1 MVNEPGVKKEP
12 DQPGKAMPALW
23 VLGTGIIT
31 GAISWYYT
39 HSLNAA
45 GACGAAS
52 AALLILAARTFW
64 WRAQEALLQEL
75 QSFLLRCRVLPD
87 DYKIVRK
94 SSPKAIAAKKKEIL
108 DIAYANF
115 NETEKKLVE
124 SRHILDKFVGTRAS
138 QFATA
143 KGNKAVWEGELL
155 SSIVLVSDVRGFT
168 AMTEKLRPQET
179 VRYLNRMFTELE
191 EIITFSGGEINK
203 FMGDSILAFY
213 PFHPGKETDSIHKAL
228 VSALQ
233 MQDGFHQILGTFKG
247 NYSVDV
253 VTGLGIG
260 LAWETWARPGAWSS
274 RSSVTR
280 SITPPAF
287 APWRRTARFSSA
299 RTWPLRQPITF
310 VWRNFHLS
318 RLKAKVDCIDP
329 LSSWAQGSKPGLLN
343 RRALTIFPGYSFHIG
358 INFRQRGAEL
368 EKGDGRC

>member
-260 LAWETWARPGAWSS
+260 LAAGTVIMGNLG
-274 RSSVTR
+274 
-280 SITPPAF
+280 
-287 APWRRTARFSSA
+287 SA
-299 RTWPLRQPITF
+299 RRMEFTVIGDT
-310 VWRNFHLS
+310 VNYAS
-318 RLKAKVDCIDP
+318 RLCALAKDGQVLISQD
-329 LSSWAQGSKPGLLN
+329 L
-343 RRALTIFPGYSFHIG
+343 ALTAAD
-358 INFRQRGAEL
+358 NFRLEEL
-368 EKGDGRC
+368 SPVTIKGKSGLHRPFVVMGTRLQTGFA